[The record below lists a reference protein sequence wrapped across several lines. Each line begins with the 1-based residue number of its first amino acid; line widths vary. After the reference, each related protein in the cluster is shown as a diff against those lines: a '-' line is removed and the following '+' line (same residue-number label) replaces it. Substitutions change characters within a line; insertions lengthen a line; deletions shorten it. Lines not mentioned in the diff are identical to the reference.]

1 MKRLILLLCCLLLHS
16 EVFATPKVAVWYD
29 SSSRTVYA
37 VTNAGSPTVY
47 FAGVDWGGYGG
58 CLKNSAYV
66 YSMYFVPEK
75 NMSTTAK
82 ASLKAEAKKKGLNVS
97 GFASTE
103 TSSSYTLPAV
113 YEYNYNGI
121 TDDLHYNVVVV
132 DNNLSLAS
140 SGWKPDSQGGCTYK
154 IPDMEI
160 EYFYNRY
167 SSAFGKKQ
175 GHPYSCYSLY
185 TCQSFDTGL
194 KIAIRNSDGYRYAY
208 YKARGEKAWSWHPHG
223 YR

>member
-66 YSMYFVPEK
+66 YSMNFLPEEDI
-75 NMSTTAK
+75 STTVK
-82 ASLKAEAKKKGLNVS
+82 GSLKAEAKHKDLNLS

-103 TSSSYTLPAV
+103 TSSSYTRPAT
-113 YEYNYNGI
+113 YKYNYDGLTSN
-121 TDDLHYNVVVV
+121 LHYNVVVV
-132 DNNLSLAS
+132 DNDLSLAS
-140 SGWKPDSQGGCTYK
+140 SGWKPNSQGGCTYK

-160 EYFYNRY
+160 EYLYNEY

-175 GHPYSCYSLY
+175 GHPYSCGGLY
-185 TCQSFDTGL
+185 TCQNFDTGL
-194 KIAIRNSDGYRYAY
+194 KIAIRNSDGLRFVY
-208 YKARGEKAWSWHPHG
+208 YKPKKSWGWYNVG
-223 YR
+223 Y

>member
-16 EVFATPKVAVWYD
+16 EVFATPKVAVWYEP
-29 SSSRTVYA
+29 SSRTVYA
-37 VTNAGSPTVY
+37 VTDTGNGPTVY
-47 FAGVDWGGYGG
+47 FAGEDWGGIGS

-66 YSMYFVPEK
+66 YSMNFLPEEDI
-75 NMSTTAK
+75 STTVK
-82 ASLKAEAKKKGLNVS
+82 TSLKAAAKNKGLN
-97 GFASTE
+97 GEAFASTE
-103 TSSSYTLPAV
+103 RSASYTRPAV

-121 TDDLHYNVVVV
+121 TANLHYNVVVV

-160 EYFYNRY
+160 EYLYNQY
-167 SSAFGKKQ
+167 SSDFGKKQ
-175 GHPYSCYSLY
+175 GHPYSCYELY

-194 KIAIRNSDGYRYAY
+194 KIAVRNSDGYRYVY
-208 YKARGEKAWSWHPHG
+208 YKPKNSWGWYKAG